1 MYILSY
7 SNIILRYILSYSNK
21 WNIIFLLKVYFK
33 SYFIIKNHIYI
44 NMIILSNHMIFW
56 TISMVWQFQSILLYN
71 FNA

>member
-56 TISMVWQFQSILLYN
+56 TISMVWQFQNILLYN